1 MSPLRKEQFLI
12 RLLAVHTTAFFPPL
26 YFYFNF
32 LLKRRSLTS
41 NVTPTATQ
49 NSVSPPRG
57 THHST
62 FYRLSTSI
70 LTSFLKRRSLT
81 SKVTPTPIRHSDS
94 PPRLTYGTIFCH
106 FSTSILTFSWSGGAL
121 RRMSQLRKNQIP
133 ILLLAL
139 PILVFFAAS
148 LLYFNFLFRR
158 WSLTFNVTPKPTLNS
173 DSTPRVTHHSFFRLS
188 TSILNFSWSSGA
200 LPPTSPYTHI
210 RFGFPSTPY
219 LHYDFYP
226 PLYLHFKFFLKR
238 GALPPTSPLQQQQIR
253 IPLHALPTYDFS
265 HLSTSNLTFFLKRR
279 SLTSK
284 VTPTL
289 TSDSDSTS
297 RFTHPT
303 IFTHLSNS
311 ILTFSCSV
319 GALPPTSPLR
329 KYQFLI
335 RLLAVPTTGN
345 FPVSLPPNLS
355 FSEAVEPYL

>member
-70 LTSFLKRRSLT
+70 LTSFLKRRCLT

-94 PPRLTYGTIFCH
+94 PPRLTYGTIFSH
-106 FSTSILTFSWSGGAL
+106 LSTSILTFSWSGGAL

-200 LPPTSPYTHI
+200 LPPTSPYIHI

-219 LHYDFYP
+219 LHYNFYP

-238 GALPPTSPLQQQQIR
+238 RCL
-253 IPLHALPTYDFS
+253 
-265 HLSTSNLTFFLKRR
+265 TSN
-279 SLTSK
+279 
-284 VTPTL
+284 VTPTTTTDSNSPPRL
-289 TSDSDSTS
+289 TYL
-297 RFTHPT
+297 RFFPPLYLQFNFFLEAAEPNLQSNTYT
-303 IFTHLSNS
+303 NIRFGFHLS
-311 ILTFSCSV
+311 L
-319 GALPPTSPLR
+319 
-329 KYQFLI
+329 Y
-335 RLLAVPTTGN
+335 
-345 FPVSLPPNLS
+345 PPNDLY
-355 FSEAVEPYL
+355 PPL